1 VPDFYAIYGQRHRKP
16 VAITETAALYAPGN
30 GGASARAIKTRWWRQ
45 VFAPDLLE
53 RYPRIKML
61 NWFEWDKY
69 EPEIAGRVDWTLTRD
84 PVLRRAFARA
94 LPMWLVTGSG
104 SPVCPY
110 PSARP

>member
-1 VPDFYAIYGQRHRKP
+1 M
-16 VAITETAALYAPGN
+16 AAGL
-30 GGASARAIKTRWWRQ
+30 R
-45 VFAPDLLE
+45 PDLLG

-94 LPMWLVTGSG
+94 LPMWLVTVSG
-104 SPVCPY
+104 SPVCPS